1 MDLKNTEVTARKTTE
16 SIKRIASWKQTGERG
31 EVKLGRKVFLQNISI
46 LKCIWKKKMYLRDS
60 DITPPDQYTSISDFS
75 PTTIS

>member
-46 LKCIWKKKMYLRDS
+46 LKCIWKKKC
-60 DITPPDQYTSISDFS
+60 I
-75 PTTIS
+75 